1 MSRLAR
7 CGDLTDAELGDEL
20 FENVDVF
27 LQAYDDDGVDVG
39 MLIERLKRVDDDRFA
54 VHEQKLLGLGARI
67 HALAGAARKNDSD
80 VHALSTVICAF
91 GLAAP
96 LTHT

>member
-1 MSRLAR
+1 MY
-7 CGDLTDAELGDEL
+7 
-20 FENVDVF
+20 
-27 LQAYDDDGVDVG
+27 YDDDGVDVG

-54 VHEQKLLGLGARI
+54 VHEQKLLRLGSRI

-91 GLAAP
+91 GLAPP